1 MANFTGFSEAQVEI
15 LKADLEA
22 ARHIAA
28 CAARIGPQTS
38 MLLHEAFAIDPAA
51 PDPSQVYQ
59 VKNVFAGFAARMATA
74 ALVSY
79 PGIGDAYD
87 PEFDSF
93 PDRTR
98 PNTILV
104 RSSYFF
110 KAPFDRAL
118 TLLHHYVHLRF
129 PRNPGDGHPGG
140 SMPAFARGSLRIAF
154 DDASRNP
161 YCYEYFARFLRLI

>member
-22 ARHIAA
+22 ARQIAA
-28 CAARIGPQTS
+28 SAARIGPQTS
-38 MLLHEAFAIDPAA
+38 TLLHEAFAIDPAA
-51 PDPSQVYQ
+51 PDPSQVNQ
-59 VKNVFAGFAARMATA
+59 VKNVYAGFAARMATA

-104 RSSYFF
+104 RYV
-110 KAPFDRAL
+110 
-118 TLLHHYVHLRF
+118 LLLQGAVR
-129 PRNPGDGHPGG
+129 PGPH
-140 SMPAFARGSLRIAF
+140 AAASLRAPAVSAQSGRW
-154 DDASRNP
+154 ASRRQHAVVR
-161 YCYEYFARFLRLI
+161 ARKPADRV